1 MSVSIMLWETAS
13 ASLLRILD
21 KNHEINEIH
30 DKTAGFRNLV
40 HTALVL
46 HYSSNM
52 VVSYVFAI

>member
-46 HYSSNM
+46 HYSSNI
-52 VVSYVFAI
+52 VVS